1 MRFASTA
8 FALPFDLLAAGSVLT
23 IGAYD
28 GLHVGHRRL
37 LQRVVE
43 EAHARQMP
51 SVVMSF
57 EPMPKEFFAGDS
69 PPARL
74 MRFREK
80 FEALEEVGIDLF
92 FCQRFN
98 RRMRQIE
105 PDTFVRQLLVQAL
118 NVRHLVVGDDFR
130 FAVARKGN
138 IELLRRAGEA
148 LDFGVEKVGSVT
160 IDGQRV
166 SSTAVRHA
174 LRAGD
179 MDRARILLG
188 RWFRMSGKVVEGQSL
203 GHAVGY
209 PTANIKLN
217 RRLSP
222 VLGIFAVRV
231 SGLAA
236 EPVDGVASVVNRP
249 SFSGVKPFLDVH
261 LLDFD
266 ETIYGRYIHVDFI
279 ARLRDEIKFD
289 NVNELVAQMH
299 RDSAAA
305 REILTA

>member
-8 FALPFDLLAAGSVLT
+8 SAIPFNLLEAGSVVT

-37 LQRVVE
+37 LQRVVD
-43 EAHARQMP
+43 EAHSRQMP

-57 EPMPKEFFAGDS
+57 EPTPKEFFAGDS

-80 FEALEEVGIDLF
+80 FEALAEIGIDLF
-92 FCQRFN
+92 FCQRFD
-98 RRMRQIE
+98 RHMRQIE
-105 PDTFVRQLLVQAL
+105 PDTFIRQLLIQAL
-118 NVRHLVVGDDFR
+118 NARHLVVGDDFR

-148 LDFGVEKVGSVT
+148 LDFGVEKVASVT
-160 IDGQRV
+160 IHGQRV
-166 SSTAVRHA
+166 SSTAVRQA
-174 LRAGD
+174 LHAGD
-179 MDRARILLG
+179 LDRARLLLG

-249 SFSGVKPFLDVH
+249 VFSGVKPFLDVH

>member
-1 MRFASTA
+1 MRLASTA
-8 FALPFDLLAAGSVLT
+8 LALPFDLLAAGSVVS

-37 LQRVVE
+37 LERVVE

-80 FEALEEVGIDLF
+80 FEALAAVGIDLF
-92 FCQRFN
+92 FCQRFD

-138 IELLRRAGEA
+138 IELLRRAGAA
-148 LDFGVEKVGSVT
+148 LDFSVEKVGSVT

-174 LRAGD
+174 LQAGD

-188 RWFRMSGKVVEGQSL
+188 HWFRMSGKVVEGQSL

-236 EPVDGVASVVNRP
+236 EPADGVASVVNRP
-249 SFSGVKPFLDVH
+249 TFSGTKPFLDVH

-305 REILTA
+305 REILAV